1 MRPIRL
7 FSAMLVLLAPAY
19 SLGQGWIEYVNRLDR
34 FSVNLPGEPAVLE
47 IRYESEF
54 DAIFPARRYTLQE
67 GPSRYSVTV
76 VDFTNAQRIH
86 AEMEKTEA
94 ASAAN
99 QWINDMRASVVRA
112 AREFR
117 NRGSE
122 VTYDAWGHIERV
134 EGEQLQLTNPDGTR
148 TFASVYLHNQA
159 RRLYVLEAT
168 VPSGAPPPGQF
179 QQSLGFLDED
189 GNRVRYQRDADGGV
203 IRIR

>member
-1 MRPIRL
+1 MSPVKLI
-7 FSAMLVLLAPAY
+7 SAILALLVPMY
-19 SLGQGWIEYVNRLDR
+19 TLGQGWFEYTNRIDR
-34 FSVNLPGEPAVLE
+34 FSVNFPGEPEVE
-47 IRYESEF
+47 EFTYESEF
-54 DAIFPARRYTLQE
+54 DALFPARRYTVLDGSSQ
-67 GPSRYSVTV
+67 YSVTV
-76 VDFTNAQRIH
+76 VDFTDAQRIH

-99 QWINDMRASVVRA
+99 TYINDQRASVIRA

-117 NRGSE
+117 QRGSE
-122 VTYDAWGHIERV
+122 VTYDGWSHVERV

-148 TFASVYLHNQA
+148 TFAGIYLHNRA

-168 VPSGAPPPGQF
+168 VPAASPPPAQF
-179 QQSLGFLDED
+179 QQSLGFLDEY

>member
-1 MRPIRL
+1 MRLIRL
-7 FSAMLVLLAPAY
+7 FSAMLVLLVPAY

-76 VDFTNAQRIH
+76 VDFTDAQRIH

-148 TFASVYLHNQA
+148 TFAGIYLHNQA

-179 QQSLGFLDED
+179 QQSLRFLDED

>member
-1 MRPIRL
+1 MRRSTP
-7 FSAMLVLLAPAY
+7 FSTMSALLIPMV
-19 SLGQGWIEYVNRLDR
+19 SLGQGWIEYVNLADR
-34 FSVNLPGEPAVLE
+34 FSVNLPGEPQMQE

-54 DAIFPARRYTLQE
+54 DAVFPARQYTLQDGE
-67 GPSRYSVTV
+67 NYYSVTV
-76 VDFTNAQRIH
+76 IDFTDAQRIH

-94 ASAAN
+94 ATTDN
-99 QWINDMRASVVRA
+99 QWINDMRASVIRA

-122 VTYDAWGHIERV
+122 VTYDAWGHIDRV

-148 TFASVYLHNQA
+148 TFAGIYLHNRA

-168 VPSGAPPPGQF
+168 VPSASPPPAQF
-179 QQSLGFLDED
+179 QQSLGFLDER
-189 GNRVRYQRDADGGV
+189 GNRVRYQRDGDGNV